1 MLMYQDAEYL
11 ILPYLVDAIVTSP
24 TYGNRM
30 ADHHNAKDNSKR
42 ITYTHYLG
50 HELSFENTGRMQWG
64 QQYQDKHRRIY
75 KNIYTLLKPNGLFVL
90 NISNHIRKGEEQY
103 VTEWHIKTLKDLGF
117 EVIQE
122 IQVPTKRMKFGKN
135 NQRRINHENIIAL
148 QRKD

>member
-1 MLMYQDAEYL
+1 MLIYQDAEYL
-11 ILPYLVDAIVTSP
+11 ILPHLVDAIVTSP

-30 ADHHNAKDNSKR
+30 ADHHHAKDNSKR
-42 ITYTHYLG
+42 ITYTHCLG
-50 HELSFENTGRMQWG
+50 RELSFENTGRMQWG
-64 QQYQDKHRRIY
+64 TKYQDKHRRIY

-90 NISNHIRKGEEQY
+90 NISNHIRKGEEQH

-122 IQVPTKRMKFGKN
+122 IQVTTKRMKFGKN
-135 NQRRINHENIIAL
+135 NQRRINHENIIVL